1 MIESMKNENIRFE
14 TMRIRVRIVVIWDGR
29 AMVAP

>member
-1 MIESMKNENIRFE
+1 MLRRKKENIRLE
-14 TMRIRVRIVVIWDGR
+14 TMRIRVRIVVICDGR

>member
-1 MIESMKNENIRFE
+1 MMDSMKKLNIRFE

>member
-1 MIESMKNENIRFE
+1 MLRRKKENIRLE
-14 TMRIRVRIVVIWDGR
+14 TMWIRVRIVVIWEGR